1 MKVGERAS
9 LCRLATCIIL
19 ETLEE
24 FESRHLEEVIIVP
37 MVFIVEK
44 LYVAHRNVTL
54 SEGNNAVQK

>member
-1 MKVGERAS
+1 MKAGESAS

-24 FESRHLEEVIIVP
+24 FESRHLEEVISVP

-44 LYVAHRNVTL
+44 L
-54 SEGNNAVQK
+54 